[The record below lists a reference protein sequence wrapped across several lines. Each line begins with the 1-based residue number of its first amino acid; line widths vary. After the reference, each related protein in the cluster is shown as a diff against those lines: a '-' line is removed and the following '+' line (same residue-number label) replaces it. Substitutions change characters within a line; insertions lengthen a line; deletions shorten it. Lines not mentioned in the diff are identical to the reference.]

1 MELLGTALTSH
12 LRKHFV
18 MSKTAEPV
26 KAEDALSH
34 TDREEIKGSNKE
46 SKRLAVKVSDNT
58 VVTKTYPGVSL
69 QEKCFSIYRS
79 KVNLR

>member
-46 SKRLAVKVSDNT
+46 SKRLKYCSE
-58 VVTKTYPGVSL
+58 S
-69 QEKCFSIYRS
+69 
-79 KVNLR
+79 